1 MSDVYIFI
9 LIHKALQSAVF
20 RQIICR
26 VLIRGAFS
34 YGSIGIPLALYSLSK
49 FSISPT
55 EREQNGHGRDLAGFT
70 ASLTADVKMFTYYDL
85 VAISFS
91 AAPLRLG
98 LVCVGFPGGAVL
110 GFGWVQCTPV
120 CNISATQN

>member
-1 MSDVYIFI
+1 MFEFKFQWCERGFGWI
-9 LIHKALQSAVF
+9 LCPNSAF
-20 RQIICR
+20 P
-26 VLIRGAFS
+26 
-34 YGSIGIPLALYSLSK
+34 PL
-49 FSISPT
+49 
-55 EREQNGHGRDLAGFT
+55 NGHRRNLAGFT

-98 LVCVGFPGGAVL
+98 LVCVGFPGEAGL

-120 CNISATQN
+120 REE

>member
-1 MSDVYIFI
+1 MFQ
-9 LIHKALQSAVF
+9 LEF
-20 RQIICR
+20 QIPNSR
-26 VLIRGAFS
+26 
-34 YGSIGIPLALYSLSK
+34 SK

-55 EREQNGHGRDLAGFT
+55 EREQNSHGRNLAGFT
-70 ASLTADVKMFTYYDL
+70 ASLTVDVKMFTYYDL

-98 LVCVGFPGGAVL
+98 LVCVGFPGEAGL

-120 CNISATQN
+120 REE

>member
-1 MSDVYIFI
+1 MDD
-9 LIHKALQSAVF
+9 
-20 RQIICR
+20 
-26 VLIRGAFS
+26 
-34 YGSIGIPLALYSLSK
+34 SLSK
-49 FSISPT
+49 FSISPA
-55 EREQNGHGRDLAGFT
+55 EREQNGHRRNLAGFT

-98 LVCVGFPGGAVL
+98 LVCVGFPGEAGL

-120 CNISATQN
+120 REE